1 MIYVLHHFAAL
12 VLAGLVA
19 GYLRRAQWLSL
30 RPRLAVALWQAI
42 ALTIVVSAVSGLL
55 ALGLIPLRQ
64 GIVPGLLSV
73 AAAPPDPL
81 GTLAITAGLVLA
93 AGLTGQQL
101 WCAFRVARQR
111 ARHRNLLALLAEPRD
126 GALFLDH
133 PLPVAYCVPGRT
145 AEIVL
150 STGAQ
155 TLLTADEL
163 AAVLAHEE
171 AHLRERHDV
180 ALAPFTAL
188 ARLFSR
194 CRGLSADIH
203 LLLEM
208 RADDRAARRHG
219 RDTVAA
225 ALEKFLAHGAATTP
239 PGALG
244 AAAATTYRID
254 RLRRPPSTGPR
265 VQPTLVTAAV
275 LTVLA
280 TPLSLLLTPF

>member
-1 MIYVLHHFAAL
+1 MIYVLHHVAAL
-12 VLAGLVA
+12 VLAGLAA
-19 GYLRRAQWLSL
+19 GYLRRARWTGL
-30 RPRLAVALWQAI
+30 RPWLAVALWQAI

-55 ALGLIPLRQ
+55 ALGLMPLRR
-64 GIVPGLLSV
+64 GIVPGLL
-73 AAAPPDPL
+73 AFATTPPDPL
-81 GTLAITAGLVLA
+81 RTLAITAGLALA
-93 AGLTGQQL
+93 AGLAGQQL
-101 WCAFRVARQR
+101 WCAIRVARQR
-111 ARHRNLLALLAEPRD
+111 ARHRNLLALLAEARD

-150 STGAQ
+150 STGARA
-155 TLLTADEL
+155 LLTDGEL
-163 AAVLAHEE
+163 AAVLAHEHT
-171 AHLRERHDV
+171 HLRERHDL

-188 ARLFSR
+188 ARLFPR
-194 CRGLSADIH
+194 CHGVSADIH

-225 ALEKFLAHGAATTP
+225 ALEKFRAHGAAAAP
-239 PGALG
+239 PGTLG

-254 RLRRPPSTGPR
+254 RLRRPPTTGPR
-265 VQPTLVTAAV
+265 VLPAFVTATV